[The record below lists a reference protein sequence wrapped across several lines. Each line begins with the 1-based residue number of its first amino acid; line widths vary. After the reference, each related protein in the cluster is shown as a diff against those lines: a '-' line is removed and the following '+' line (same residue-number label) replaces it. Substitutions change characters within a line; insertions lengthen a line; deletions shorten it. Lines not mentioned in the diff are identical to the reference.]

1 MVVYV
6 LQLSSIGVEND
17 EGARR
22 NLRELLFTSP
32 DVEKYISGVVREHF
46 CLIAQVLFDCTGVV

>member
-1 MVVYV
+1 M
-6 LQLSSIGVEND
+6 END

-32 DVEKYISGVVREHF
+32 QIEDYISGVVRF
-46 CLIAQVLFDCTGVV
+46 TYWFASIAWFMVRFTYKMHECVDSV